1 MLLPGRGA
9 ASSRLRLRTG
19 LSPAECYSFPS
30 TTACNTAHP
39 GSCSQETF
47 AHMPDALYM
56 TAIFLC
62 GEWGVCDFTLGGRAV
77 AAFMCIAGIA
87 IAAIP
92 IGSLFEAFGAV
103 IGLSEEGDG

>member
-1 MLLPGRGA
+1 
-9 ASSRLRLRTG
+9 
-19 LSPAECYSFPS
+19 
-30 TTACNTAHP
+30 
-39 GSCSQETF
+39 
-47 AHMPDALYM
+47 MPDALYM

-92 IGSLFEAFGAV
+92 IGSRSSRHSAPSSGFRRRGTGEWCRRDAAGEVGHVTRYTYVVCVL
-103 IGLSEEGDG
+103 